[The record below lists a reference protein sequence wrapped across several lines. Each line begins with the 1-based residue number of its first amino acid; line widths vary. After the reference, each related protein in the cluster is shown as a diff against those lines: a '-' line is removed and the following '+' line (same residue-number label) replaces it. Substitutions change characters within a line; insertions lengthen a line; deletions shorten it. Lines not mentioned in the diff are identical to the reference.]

1 MSAAAPVTRRYRLAV
16 ASRVVAAVA
25 GGYVAAVLF
34 GIALAATLPIDPA
47 NAAIIATLL
56 ALLAIPVAAM
66 ACFWA
71 RSATRAW
78 GGTLIACALFAG
90 IAFAGGWRP

>member
-1 MSAAAPVTRRYRLAV
+1 MAAARPTRRYRLTV
-16 ASRVVAAVA
+16 AARVGAAVA
-25 GGYVAAVLF
+25 GGYAASVLF
-34 GIALAATLPIDPA
+34 GIALAVTLPLDPA
-47 NAAIIATLL
+47 DAAVTATLL

-78 GGTLIACALFAG
+78 AGMLIACALFAG
-90 IAFAGGWRP
+90 IALAGGWRP

>member
-1 MSAAAPVTRRYRLAV
+1 MAAARPTCRYRLAV
-16 ASRVVAAVA
+16 AARVGAAVA
-25 GGYVAAVLF
+25 GAYVAAVLF
-34 GIALAATLPIDPA
+34 GIALAVTLPLDPA
-47 NAAIIATLL
+47 DAAVTATLL

-78 GGTLIACALFAG
+78 VGVLIACVLFASVA
-90 IAFAGGWRP
+90 ITGGWRP